1 MSYRRLLLFIAIFL
15 AAFGRLDLFDLNFG
29 YLSVLPDLFG
39 QFRDRQTLGKKEVLH
54 LSNSQSFRV
63 LEGSRCSRET
73 VAVVIRRMATS
84 TFIQLRRHM
93 AGVER

>member
-15 AAFGRLDLFDLNFG
+15 AAFGRLDLLDLNFG

-39 QFRDRQTLGKKEVLH
+39 RFRDRQTLGKRVLH

>member
-1 MSYRRLLLFIAIFL
+1 MRLTPKVKK
-15 AAFGRLDLFDLNFG
+15 
-29 YLSVLPDLFG
+29 LSGESADVHDLFG
-39 QFRDRQTLGKKEVLH
+39 RFRDRQTLGKRVLH